1 MRNPKQTEL
10 LNDFLHH
17 LEEHKYMVIR
27 QGFFKESKSWYNT
40 APKRG
45 DKTILRINY
54 EMESPSDE
62 ELNHEIEMFLKKQD
76 D

>member
-10 LNDFLHH
+10 LNAFLHY

-40 APKRG
+40 TPKRG
-45 DKTILRINY
+45 DKVVLNINY
-54 EMESPSDE
+54 KMERPSDE

>member
-45 DKTILRINY
+45 DKVVLNINY
-54 EMESPSDE
+54 KMERPSDE

>member
-54 EMESPSDE
+54 EMERPSDE

>member
-10 LNDFLHH
+10 LNAFLHY

-27 QGFFKESKSWYNT
+27 QDFFKESKSWYNT
-40 APKRG
+40 TPKRG
-45 DKTILRINY
+45 DKVVLNINY
-54 EMESPSDE
+54 KMERPSDE

>member
-1 MRNPKQTEL
+1 MINPKESKL
-10 LNDFLHH
+10 LTDFLDY
-17 LEEHKYMVIR
+17 LEDHKFMVIR

-40 APKRG
+40 TPKRG
-45 DKTILRINY
+45 DKVVLNINY
-54 EMESPSDE
+54 KMERPSDE

>member
-10 LNDFLHH
+10 LNAFLHY
-17 LEEHKYMVIR
+17 LEEHKFMVIR
-27 QGFFKESKSWYNT
+27 QDFFKESKSWYNT

-54 EMESPSDE
+54 EMERPSDE

-76 D
+76 G